1 MPREA
6 QVLDSQTMEVG
17 INGPDKANRMYIATG
32 KLDINWAGYDTHAS
46 GYGTIMRET
55 FTALID
61 PQLEKEQFHR
71 SVAMAS
77 LATFSYNDQDSTQ
90 NDGVQWAIEE
100 AQVDFDDESGKV
112 QLRVAVMLKPQGKGC
127 YAAINQIAFQVTT
140 LARI

>member
-32 KLDINWAGYDTHAS
+32 KLSINFAGSDNTAS
-46 GYGTIMRET
+46 GYGLVHRET
-55 FTALID
+55 YTALID

-77 LATFSYNDQDSTQ
+77 LATFSYSDQDPTQ
-90 NDGVQWAIEE
+90 QDGVQWAIEE
-100 AQVDFDDESGKV
+100 AQADFDDDRSNRKNSNH
-112 QLRVAVMLKPQGKGC
+112 LHP
-127 YAAINQIAFQVTT
+127 
-140 LARI
+140 

>member
-32 KLDINWAGYDTHAS
+32 KLNINFGGYDSHAS
-46 GYGTIMRET
+46 GYGTVHRET
-55 FTALID
+55 YTALID

-71 SVAMAS
+71 SVAIAS
-77 LATFSYNDQDSTQ
+77 LATFTYRDQDATQ

-100 AQVDFDDESGKV
+100 AQADFDDESGKV
-112 QLRVAVMLKPQGKGC
+112 QLRVAVMINPQGKGC

-140 LARI
+140 LARV